1 MAYITSARRLAE
13 LLNSD
18 TDAYNAFLSEFN
30 RIGHEYFSS
39 TKSGYSDTGND
50 PEKMPIQVLTKKEF
64 IQTKRKEQFGS
75 TNESEYPNNEVLF
88 MNEASFNDA
97 YRHAVLVDT
106 SAFPALRLLPTDA
119 LGDESDD
126 HIFTWSQ
133 VEAFAKAHPDGRYII
148 VHGDTIGPQFFLP
161 IPTLNLLN
169 NASLK
174 EMGFA
179 RRRKTRKTRKTRKAR
194 QARKF

>member
-30 RIGHEYFSS
+30 RIGHEYFKSHR
-39 TKSGYSDTGND
+39 SGYSDTGND
-50 PEKMPIQVLTKKEF
+50 PEKMPIQVLTKQEF
-64 IQTKRKEQFGS
+64 INIKRKDQFGS
-75 TNESEYPNNEVLF
+75 TNETEYPNNEVLS
-88 MNEASFNDA
+88 MNEASFDDSF
-97 YRHAVLVDT
+97 RHAVLVDT
-106 SAFPALRLLPTDA
+106 SAFPALSLLPVDA
-119 LGDESDD
+119 FGDASRDF
-126 HIFTWSQ
+126 IFTWSQ

>member
-30 RIGHEYFSS
+30 RIGHEYFDSS
-39 TKSGYSDTGND
+39 KSGYADTGNYPD
-50 PEKMPIQVLTKKEF
+50 KMPIQVLTKKEF
-64 IQTKRKEQFGS
+64 VAIKRKNEYDS

-88 MNEASFNDA
+88 MNEASFDDA
-97 YRHAVLVDT
+97 FRHAVLVDT
-106 SAFPALRLLPTDA
+106 SAFPALSLLPVDA
-119 LGDESDD
+119 FGDTSRDF
-126 HIFTWSQ
+126 IFTWSQ
-133 VEAFAKAHPDGRYII
+133 VEAFAKAHPDGKYII

-194 QARKF
+194 KVRKF